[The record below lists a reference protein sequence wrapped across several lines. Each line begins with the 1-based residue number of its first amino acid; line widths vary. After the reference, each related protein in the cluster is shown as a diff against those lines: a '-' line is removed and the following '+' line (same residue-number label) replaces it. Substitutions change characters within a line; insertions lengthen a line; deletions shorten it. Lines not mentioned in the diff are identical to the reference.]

1 MTQDACMSEHDIQLV
16 ILKSSS
22 AMKEIK
28 SFVAELERQGVI
40 ELFISK
46 SAFDAFVKT
55 LVEEEC
61 LHEQYNMLEISG
73 DEMIGNFTLYYVQ
86 LVARYMYANKYSAVY
101 DAALWV
107 KQLVDLDRDPRNIMS
122 VYTALLEFSYKVAQA
137 YNEAMNFHFLI
148 KEDEYSTAGMNTNTR
163 RSLLRKLSK
172 LKNKL
177 SIMYMKVFPCGAWYT
192 PGPQQWIETNKE
204 LYSKINFDSII
215 FGCPYDDIQTYFDES
230 QSELLR
236 TYKPRDLVK
245 QKQMEYFR
253 GILLEDVLRMV
264 RLKKNKTEVIIN
276 KTMQKLYL
284 ERPVFVH
291 IRMVQACYM
300 FYRMEYLEGEEE
312 RLVYMFSHMPE
323 LFSNDNWGSINIPS

>member
-1 MTQDACMSEHDIQLV
+1 MTRDACMSEHDIQLV

-55 LVEEEC
+55 LVEEKC
-61 LHEQYNMLEISG
+61 LHEQHSMLEISG

-86 LVARYMYANKYSAVY
+86 LVARYMYANKYSAAY

-122 VYTALLEFSYKVAQA
+122 VYMTLLEFSYKVSQA
-137 YNEAMNFHFLI
+137 YNEAMSFHFLI
-148 KEDEYSTAGMNTNTR
+148 KEDEYSTADMNTNTR
-163 RSLLRKLSK
+163 KSLLRKLPKLKSK
-172 LKNKL
+172 LH
-177 SIMYMKVFPCGAWYT
+177 IMYMDTFLCGARYT
-192 PGPQQWIETNKE
+192 PGPQQWIKTNNE
-204 LYSKINFDSII
+204 LYSKIDFDAII
-215 FGCPYDDIQTYFDES
+215 LGCPYDDIQTYFDES

-236 TYKPRDLVK
+236 TYKPKDFVK
-245 QKQMEYFR
+245 QKQLEYFK
-253 GILLEDVLRMV
+253 GILLGDVLCRIKS
-264 RLKKNKTEVIIN
+264 KKNQTEVVIN
-276 KTMQKLYL
+276 KTMKKLYL
-284 ERPVFVH
+284 ERPIFVH

-300 FYRMEYLEGEEE
+300 FYRMEYLEREEE
-312 RLVYMFSHMPE
+312 KLVYMFSHMPE
-323 LFSNDNWGSINIPS
+323 LFSPSNWGGINIPS